1 MKRLGLLRSVVL
13 MSVAVTPLVSASA
26 SEEIPGTCHKL
37 VPTQDY
43 EANYF
48 IKQCLKHVEGDNA
61 TADMMFGLGRAYHVQ
76 GKWLASMSWISNAAL
91 RGSAKAESYLED
103 PANFDHIYRLALQH
117 QNGIR
122 DNREMALQYY
132 ELLLRDQNRDWRI
145 IVSNRVDEYAV
156 GVTSL
161 GYPYR
166 SKTQILADIKE
177 KYEDFKRE
185 VDGKNRIPVG
195 ETGTIEIPEHLSIG
209 QKFVAIIG
217 AAIIADIA
225 RGLSGDSLPQE
236 VQEVHDRFNKHQRD
250 IQEQEFSTWATG
262 AAASY
267 LP

>member
-1 MKRLGLLRSVVL
+1 MKRFGLLRSVIL
-13 MSVAVTPLVSASA
+13 TSVVATPLVSASA

-61 TADMMFGLGRAYHVQ
+61 TADMMFGLGRAYRVQ
-76 GKWLASMSWISNAAL
+76 GKWLSSMSWISNAAL

-132 ELLLRDQNRDWRI
+132 ELLLRDQNRDWRT
-145 IVSNRVDEYAV
+145 IVSNRVDEYSANL
-156 GVTSL
+156 TSL

-166 SKTQILADIKE
+166 SDSQRLAEREQKSE
-177 KYEDFKRE
+177 EFKRE
-185 VDGKNRIPVG
+185 VISKNRISIG
-195 ETGTIEIPEHLSIG
+195 NAGTVEIPENLSFG
-209 QKFVAIIG
+209 QKFVAIVG
-217 AAIIADIA
+217 AAIITDIA
-225 RGLSGDSLPQE
+225 RGLAGESLPQDI
-236 VQEVHDRFNKHQRD
+236 QEVHDRFNEHQRYIRD
-250 IQEQEFSTWATG
+250 RENSTYNHLEALG
-262 AAASY
+262 G

>member
-1 MKRLGLLRSVVL
+1 MKRFGLLRSVVL
-13 MSVAVTPLVSASA
+13 MSVAATPLVSASA

-61 TADMMFGLGRAYHVQ
+61 TADMMFGLGRAYRVQ

-132 ELLLRDQNRDWRI
+132 ELLLRDQNRDWRT

-156 GVTSL
+156 GFTSL

-166 SKTQILADIKE
+166 SNTQVLADIKQ

-185 VDGKNRIPVG
+185 VDGRKRISVG

-209 QKFVAIIG
+209 QKFVAAVG

-225 RGLSGDSLPQE
+225 RGLSGESLPQE
-236 VQEVHDRFNKHQRD
+236 VQDVHDRFNKHQQYIRD
-250 IQEQEFSTWATG
+250 RENSTYNHIESLG
-262 AAASY
+262 L